1 MKAVYA
7 VNGTVQSREVPD
19 PHAGSGEI
27 LVRVHAA
34 GLNAA
39 DRYVIDGSHISGPL
53 VRAPQVPA
61 VVAPAPL
68 GSEFAG
74 EVVAVGDGV
83 VSCRVGDR
91 IMGTGGGTFA
101 ELTTV
106 RDGFHLPVPDNLS
119 WVEAAAVPVTFVS
132 AHDALTNAGAFAPS
146 DAVLVNAASSGV
158 GVAALQLLKVLAAAT
173 VIASST
179 SQDKLDL
186 VASAGLSF
194 DVGVVAGEADFVDR
208 CLQATAERGVDLILD
223 SVGAPAMADN
233 IAVSA
238 IAGRIVSIGRMGG
251 GDAEVNLHELSRK
264 RISLIGTTFRTRSV
278 SQLAAVFSDAA
289 SVLIPALADGRVRPI
304 VDRVFSLGE
313 AADAEAYLVLGKR
326 LGKVVLDIS

>member
-7 VNGTVQSREVPD
+7 VGGAVELRDVPE
-19 PHAGSGEI
+19 PHAAPGQI

-39 DRYVIDGSHISGPL
+39 DRYVLEGSHISGPL
-53 VRAPQVPA
+53 VRAPKVPA
-61 VVAPAPL
+61 IVAPAPL

-74 EVVAVGDGV
+74 EVVALGDGV
-83 VSCRVGDR
+83 VSCRLGDR
-91 IMGTGGGTFA
+91 VMGTGGGTFA

-106 RDGFHLPVPDNLS
+106 RDGFYLPVPDNLS

-132 AHDALTNAGAFAPS
+132 AHDALTNGGAFVRG

-158 GVAALQLLKVLAAAT
+158 GVAALQLLRLLGAAT
-173 VIASST
+173 VVASST
-179 SQDKLDL
+179 SQYKLDL
-186 VASAGLSF
+186 VASADLPF
-194 DVGVVAGEADFVDR
+194 DVGIVAGDPCFVER
-208 CLQATAERGVDLILD
+208 CLEATGERGVDLILD

-238 IAGRIVSIGRMGG
+238 IAARIVSIGRMGG
-251 GDAEVNLHELSRK
+251 GYAAVNLHELSRK

-278 SQLAAVFSDAA
+278 DQLSAVFADAA
-289 SVLIPALADGRVRPI
+289 AALIPALTDGRVRPI
-304 VDRVFSLGE
+304 VDRVFPLGE
-313 AADAEAYLVLGKR
+313 AADAEAYLVHGKR
-326 LGKVVLDIS
+326 LGKVVLDVS